1 MTKEQYDDI
10 IVEYEQAIN
19 LVEAML
25 KNLVTALSKTVVIDS
40 LETRVKTFES
50 IEEKCNRKGYDF
62 GDVREVRRH
71 VRDIAGARITCQ
83 FKDQIMDVV
92 DALRKTPGI
101 AVDPDKTKDYLSE
114 PKENGYQSYHLA
126 TYVQIYDPDKGIRSV
141 PVEIQVRSKSQDLW
155 ASAEHII
162 HYKRMTAD
170 DDSMK
175 QRFAHIAELLK
186 QIDEEFIELRD
197 FGSKSQEDTAP

>member
-1 MTKEQYDDI
+1 MTKEEYDDM

-25 KNLVTALSKTVVIDS
+25 KNLVTALSARVVIDS
-40 LETRVKTFES
+40 LETRVKTLSS
-50 IEEKCNRKGYDF
+50 IEEKCSRKGYNF
-62 GDVREVRRH
+62 GSVKEIRSR
-71 VRDIAGARITCQ
+71 VRDIAGARITCL

-92 DALRKTPGI
+92 ESLNQLPGI
-101 AVDPDKTKDYLSE
+101 AVDPDKNKDYLTE

-126 TYVQIYDPDKGIRSV
+126 TFVQIYSPGKGIRSV

-170 DDSMK
+170 DEAMK
-175 QRFAHIAELLK
+175 QRFAHIADLLR
-186 QIDEEFIELRD
+186 QIDDEFIELRD
-197 FGSKSQEDTAP
+197 YKSQ